1 MAEITILDLVNNL
14 IDKTY
19 DTGWTAGAI
28 EQGRNDLR
36 DIQQAGISKRGVAKE
51 WLLREVA
58 ELESLRAEVE
68 KWRKNAEDMQRDWAS
83 PIEVTA
89 HKHTIDALTQSV
101 NNNASRI
108 VDLRAEV
115 AELKE
120 GIQDVLDM
128 AWELVPSRSAPVLKD
143 TRAGI
148 INKLSAL
155 LK

>member
-1 MAEITILDLVNNL
+1 MAEITILDLINNL
-14 IDKTY
+14 IDNTY

-58 ELESLRAEVE
+58 ELESLRAEV
-68 KWRKNAEDMQRDWAS
+68 
-83 PIEVTA
+83 
-89 HKHTIDALTQSV
+89 
-101 NNNASRI
+101 
-108 VDLRAEV
+108 

-120 GIQDVLDM
+120 GIQDTLDM

>member
-58 ELESLRAEVE
+58 ELESLRAEV
-68 KWRKNAEDMQRDWAS
+68 
-83 PIEVTA
+83 
-89 HKHTIDALTQSV
+89 
-101 NNNASRI
+101 
-108 VDLRAEV
+108 

-120 GIQDVLDM
+120 AARWIPVEERLPKECEDVF
-128 AWELVPSRSAPVLKD
+128 VTNVFR
-143 TRAGI
+143 
-148 INKLSAL
+148 
-155 LK
+155 